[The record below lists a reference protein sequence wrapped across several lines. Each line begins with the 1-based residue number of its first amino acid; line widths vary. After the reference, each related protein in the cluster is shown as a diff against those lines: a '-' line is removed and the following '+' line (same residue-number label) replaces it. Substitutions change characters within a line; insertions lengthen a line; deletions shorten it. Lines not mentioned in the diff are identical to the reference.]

1 VKQELPPFP
10 EHTSDVHVAQ
20 SITDFD
26 YYYGIFFKPFF
37 NFRCYVFPIIVCLFV
52 LIPLGIVFLTCHSSI
67 YGFRLH
73 LYILKLLYN
82 VAVVDTDFQ
91 KKESFATLLVVK
103 GVKDDINILQMRG
116 SMSLNNLVM
125 V

>member
-1 VKQELPPFP
+1 
-10 EHTSDVHVAQ
+10 
-20 SITDFD
+20 
-26 YYYGIFFKPFF
+26 
-37 NFRCYVFPIIVCLFV
+37 
-52 LIPLGIVFLTCHSSI
+52 
-67 YGFRLH
+67 